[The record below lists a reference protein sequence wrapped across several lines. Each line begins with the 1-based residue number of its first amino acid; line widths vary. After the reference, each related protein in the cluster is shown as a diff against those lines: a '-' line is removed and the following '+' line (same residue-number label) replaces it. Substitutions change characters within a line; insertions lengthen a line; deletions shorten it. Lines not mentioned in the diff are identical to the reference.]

1 MGSRAPAQAQDGQLP
16 GKISWVCQ
24 PDLAEMDTQTKRILS
39 GLAGFAGTVW
49 LGVLATLTA
58 RQHKIVFNPIRVK
71 EVTRPKS
78 AAHRTRSVVLRS
90 TDGTRLSG
98 WLLTPKSPGTH
109 PAVIY
114 FGGRSEEVS
123 WVVRDAGMMFPDMTV
138 LVMNYR
144 GYGDSHGI
152 PGERQMMEDGKMLF
166 DWLAAHTYVN
176 PSKIAVV
183 GRSLGS
189 GVAIQL
195 GALRPVAAIVLITPY
210 DSILAIAKRRFRSMP
225 ISLMLKHPF
234 ESIKYAAKISAP
246 VLVLRAASD
255 NVVPHSHTDLLVSK
269 LSKSPVDQVIPA
281 SDHHNIP
288 HLPETQKRIADFLHN
303 LLSKAGASAES
314 EVKPIVPGLFSAKL
328 E

>member
-1 MGSRAPAQAQDGQLP
+1 
-16 GKISWVCQ
+16 
-24 PDLAEMDTQTKRILS
+24 MDTQTKRILS
-39 GLAGFAGTVW
+39 GLAGVAGTVW
-49 LGVLATLTA
+49 LGLLATLTA

-71 EVTRPKS
+71 EVERPRS
-78 AAHRTRSVVLRS
+78 ASHRTRSVVLRS

-123 WVVRDAGMMFPDMTV
+123 WVVRDAGTMFPGMTV

-225 ISLMLKHPF
+225 ISLLLKHPF
-234 ESIKYAAKISAP
+234 ESIKYAAKVSAP
-246 VLVLRAASD
+246 VLVLRAVSD
-255 NVVPHSHTDLLVSK
+255 NIVPHSHTDLLVSK
-269 LSKSPVDQVIPA
+269 LTKPPIDQVIPN
-281 SDHHNIP
+281 SNHHNIP
-288 HLPETQKRIADFLHN
+288 HLPETQKQIADFLRK
-303 LLSKAGASAES
+303 LLSKSGISVES
-314 EVKPIVPGLFSAKL
+314 EAKSLVPGLLNAKL

>member
-1 MGSRAPAQAQDGQLP
+1 MGNRVPAEAQYDQLP
-16 GKISWVCQ
+16 ENISWVCQ
-24 PDLAEMDTQTKRILS
+24 PNLVEMDTQTKRILS

-49 LGVLATLTA
+49 LGLLATLTA

-71 EVTRPKS
+71 EVERPRS

-98 WLLTPKSPGTH
+98 WLLMPKLPGTH

-123 WVVRDAGMMFPDMTV
+123 WVVRDAGTMFPDMTV

-144 GYGDSHGI
+144 GYGDSHGV
-152 PGERQMMEDGKMLF
+152 PGERQMMDDGKMLF

-195 GALRPVAAIVLITPY
+195 GALRPVAAIALITPY

-234 ESIKYAAKISAP
+234 ESIKYAAKVSAP

-255 NVVPHSHTDLLVSK
+255 DIVPHSHTDLLVSK
-269 LSKSPVDQVIPA
+269 LTKSPIDQVIPD

-288 HLPETQKRIADFLHN
+288 YLPETQKRIADFLHN
-303 LLSKAGASAES
+303 LLTKSES
-314 EVKPIVPGLFSAKL
+314 STETETKSLVPGLLSAKL